1 MSIVNVVAIITT
13 KPGMRDSVLAA
24 FNANVPAVRAENG
37 CIEYAPTIDTEG
49 VGPFQTEVGRNTFVV
64 IEKWETL
71 AHLMAHAATPHMVA
85 YGAKVKDMLTDRVIH
100 ILSSAS

>member
-13 KPGMRDSVLAA
+13 KPGMRASVLSA
-24 FNANVPAVRAENG
+24 FNANIRAVHAENG
-37 CIEYAPTIDTEG
+37 CIEYAPTIDTKN
-49 VGPFQTEVGRNTFVV
+49 VGPFQTEVGPNTFVV

-71 AHLMAHAATPHMVA
+71 EHLMAHALAPHMVT
-85 YGAKVKDMLTDRVIH
+85 YGAKVKDMLADRVIH